1 MEKRRLNN
9 MNEQFVRTAITLA
22 RMYGVA
28 ETLQPWDY
36 LENEDFICKIESWT
50 EQFLSLQ
57 DQDIIAFFES
67 QVIR

>member
-1 MEKRRLNN
+1 